1 MFKMYPKAAL
11 LAVMLIS
18 YSFYAAAQQITRLDG
33 SHLSLPQ
40 ADSIVTNL
48 MRDGK
53 VMGLCISVLND
64 NKPVYIRAFGLKN
77 NQTKEALDTAT
88 VLYGASLSKAVF
100 SFLVMQLVQ
109 EGVVDMDKPLYKYLD
124 KPLPDYDKYK
134 DLAGD
139 ERWKLITA
147 RMCLSHTTGFPNL
160 WFLNPNTG
168 AYDAK
173 GKLAIYFTPGS
184 RFAYSGEGVILLQ
197 LVIEKITGKNIQQLA
212 VEKIFNPAGMK
223 RTGFIWDPTFDSNYA
238 VGHDENGN
246 VLFKGKKSVP
256 NAAGSMVTTIADYT
270 RFIAYVMQGKGLNK
284 KTTALMLTPQM
295 RINSKYMFPTITNDT
310 TNDNNDIQ
318 LASALGWL
326 VLNCKYGPGF
336 SKGGHDDGWQ
346 HYNINFPDKKTSII
360 IMTNS
365 SNGEGIFKDLLGEI
379 IGDTYTPLMWSRY
392 TPYNAA
398 IK

>member
-1 MFKMYPKAAL
+1 
-11 LAVMLIS
+11 MLTI

-33 SHLSLPQ
+33 SRLSASE
-40 ADSIVTNL
+40 ADSIITKL
-48 MRDGK
+48 MNDGK

-64 NKPVYIRAFGLKN
+64 NKPVYIKAFGLKN
-77 NQTKEALDTAT
+77 NHTKEALDTAT

-109 EGVVDMDKPLYKYLD
+109 EGVVDLDKPLYKYLD

-160 WFLNPNTG
+160 WFLNAYTG

-173 GKLAIYFTPGS
+173 GKMAIYFTPGS
-184 RFAYSGEGVILLQ
+184 RFAYSGEGTILLQ
-197 LVIEKITGKNIQQLA
+197 MVIEKITGKDIQQLA
-212 VEKIFNPAGMK
+212 VEKIFIPAGMK
-223 RTGFIWDPTFDSNYA
+223 RTGFIWDTTFDNNYA

-270 RFIAYVMQGKGLNK
+270 RFIAYIMHGKGLTK
-284 KTTALMLTPQM
+284 KTRALMISPQIK
-295 RINSKYMFPTITNDT
+295 INSKYMFPTIGNDT
-310 TNDNNDIQ
+310 TEDNNDIQ

-326 VLNCKYGPGF
+326 DLKCKYGIGF
-336 SKGGHDDGWQ
+336 SKGGHDDGWR

-365 SNGEGIFKDLLGEI
+365 ANGEGIFKDLLEKI
-379 IGDTYTPLMWSRY
+379 IGDTYTPWKWSRY

-398 IK
+398 IR